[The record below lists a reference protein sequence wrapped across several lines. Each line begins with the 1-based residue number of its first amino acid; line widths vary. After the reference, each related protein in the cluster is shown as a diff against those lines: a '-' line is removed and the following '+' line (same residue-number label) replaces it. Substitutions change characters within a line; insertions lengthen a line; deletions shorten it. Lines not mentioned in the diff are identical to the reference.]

1 MPQSMDSNGNN
12 NQASALNFSLTP
24 SAALPVSKD
33 DQPDPLETVYDN
45 LTADLP
51 TMPLSKICQAI
62 DMVKAATA
70 EISSTLPAK
79 ASFAERNQ
87 ALSALLAQ
95 RVAAINSQPTA
106 ATSAPSSK
114 TTVSEEQPMA
124 AIDDTEVLSPEVLS
138 PEVPP
143 SEILASMEEQLLRE
157 AFPPPTDA
165 ESDFPWIPSA
175 QEIKRVGA
183 SIGLDDDFYKEV
195 ANIQAHSDTA
205 TTAKL
210 RPIPKI
216 RPRTA

>member
-106 ATSAPSSK
+106 AASAPSSK

-124 AIDDTEVLSPEVLS
+124 AIDDTEVLSPEI
-138 PEVPP
+138 PP

-157 AFPPPTDA
+157 AFPPPAGA

-195 ANIQAHSDTA
+195 ANIQAHSGTT

>member
-106 ATSAPSSK
+106 AASAPSSK
-114 TTVSEEQPMA
+114 TTVSDEQPMA
-124 AIDDTEVLSPEVLS
+124 AIDDTEVLSPEI
-138 PEVPP
+138 PP

-195 ANIQAHSDTA
+195 ANIQAHSGTT